1 MKILI
6 VEDDEPIAKTLESI
20 LRDRYY
26 IVDCA
31 ADGELGWE
39 FAEAYD
45 YDLILLDINLPK
57 LNGIEFCKRLRS
69 AKNQTP
75 VLLLTALDSS
85 DKKVIGLDA
94 GADDYVVK
102 PFEISE
108 LLARI
113 RVLLRRRDFLEAQII
128 QWEKL
133 SLNSSTHEVTYGKK
147 TLNLTPKEYRLLE
160 LFLRNG
166 DRVLTREIILD
177 RLWDV
182 EEAPSEN
189 AICAHI
195 KDLRRK
201 LKQAGAEVDLIETVY
216 GVGYRLKP
224 MNTTAVSDDS
234 DRTEKALR
242 QKTKEAL
249 AGVWQRSEAT
259 YNERMATLER
269 ANQAWQAGVLQGQ
282 LLQQAQRA
290 AHKLAGG
297 LGVFGFAQGS
307 NLALEMEQLLKIES
321 DKNRSQRFSELL
333 IALKS
338 SLKPSL
344 KPQSNYVNRA
354 LDSSAEPKAQSVARR
369 DLGVHA
375 LHGGNPR
382 NGLRCGQILSR
393 NRPIIL
399 AVDSHPELVQQ
410 LVSEMTA
417 TDMMFGIVSQPA
429 SMNKALQMNF
439 DALIWEF
446 SLADCDAKALDN
458 FALVVNDKVSLPVI
472 LFTDRQSPS
481 DRTQIARLGDRV
493 LLSIASLNLKTTKAI
508 VKALQQSQRKT
519 AKILAVD
526 DDPQIL
532 SAIANLL
539 DPLKIELTVL
549 DNPQNFWQTIDRK
562 EPDLLILDVN
572 MPYFSGI
579 ELCQLLR
586 NDLRWRELPI
596 LFFTV
601 YDDLNTLHQ
610 ILTAGA
616 NDYVNKLLTPTE
628 LVPKIFNHLNRSQ
641 LLASLS

>member
-6 VEDDEPIAKTLESI
+6 VEDDEPIAKTLENI

-39 FAEAYD
+39 FVEAYD

-69 AKNQTP
+69 TENQTP

-113 RVLLRRRDFLEAQII
+113 RVLLRRRDSLEAQII

-133 SLNSSTHEVTYGKK
+133 SLNSSTHEVMYGEK

-160 LFLRNG
+160 LFLRSG

-189 AICAHI
+189 AVCAHI
-195 KDLRRK
+195 KELRRK
-201 LKQAGAEVDLIETVY
+201 LKQAGAKADLIETVY

-224 MNTTAVSDDS
+224 MTTEAVSDDW
-234 DRTEKALR
+234 DRTEQALR
-242 QKTKEAL
+242 QKTKKAL
-249 AGVWQRSEAT
+249 SGVWQRYEAT
-259 YNERMATLER
+259 YNERMTILER

-282 LLQQAQRA
+282 LLQQAQWA

-297 LGVFGFAQGS
+297 LGVFGFSQGS
-307 NLALEMEQLLKIES
+307 HLALEMEQLLKVES
-321 DKNRSQRFSELL
+321 DENRSQKFSKLL
-333 IALKS
+333 TALKS
-338 SLKPSL
+338 SLKLSS
-344 KPQSNYVNRA
+344 KPQSNYVN
-354 LDSSAEPKAQSVARR
+354 
-369 DLGVHA
+369 
-375 LHGGNPR
+375 
-382 NGLRCGQILSR
+382 R

-399 AVDSHPELVQQ
+399 AVDSHSELVQQ
-410 LVSEMTA
+410 LVTEMTA
-417 TDMMFGIVSQPA
+417 IDMMFGIVSQPA
-429 SMNKALQMNF
+429 SMKKALQMNF

-446 SLADCDAKALDN
+446 SLADCDAKTLDN
-458 FALVVNDKVSLPVI
+458 FALLVNDKVSLPVI

-481 DRTQIARLGDRV
+481 DRTQIARLGGHV
-493 LLSIASLNLKTTKAI
+493 LLQQASLNPKATKAI
-508 VKALQQSQRKT
+508 VKALQQSQRET

-539 DPLKIELTVL
+539 DPLKIELTIL
-549 DNPQNFWQTIDRK
+549 DNPLNFWQTIDRLK
-562 EPDLLILDVN
+562 PDLLILDVN

-586 NDLRWRELPI
+586 NDRRWRELPV

-601 YDDLNTLHQ
+601 YDDLNILHQ

-616 NDYVNKLLTPTE
+616 NDYVNKILAPTE
-628 LVPKIFNHLNRSQ
+628 LVPKIFNQLNRSQ
-641 LLASLS
+641 LLTSLS

>member
-6 VEDDEPIAKTLESI
+6 VEDDEPIAKTLENL

-26 IVDCA
+26 IIDCA
-31 ADGELGWE
+31 TDGELGWE
-39 FAEAYD
+39 FVEAYD

-69 AKNQTP
+69 AENQTP

-113 RVLLRRRDFLEAQII
+113 RVLLRRRDSLEAQII

-133 SLNSSTHEVTYGKK
+133 SLNSTTHEATYGGEI
-147 TLNLTPKEYRLLE
+147 LNLTPKEYRLLE
-160 LFLRNG
+160 LFLRSGN
-166 DRVLTREIILD
+166 RVLTREIILD

-201 LKQAGAEVDLIETVY
+201 LKKAGANANLIETVY

-224 MNTTAVSDDS
+224 LTTEAVSDDS
-234 DRTEKALR
+234 DRIKKALR
-242 QKTKEAL
+242 QKTKKAL
-249 AGVWQRSEAT
+249 AGVWHRYEAT
-259 YNERMATLER
+259 YNERMTILER
-269 ANQAWQAGVLQGQ
+269 ANQAWQAGILKGQ
-282 LLQQAQRA
+282 LLQQAQWA

-297 LGVFGFAQGS
+297 LGVFGFSQGS
-307 NLALEMEQLLKIES
+307 HLALEMEQLLKVES
-321 DKNRSQRFSELL
+321 DRNRSKRFAELL
-333 IALKS
+333 SALKS
-338 SLKPSL
+338 SLKLSS
-344 KPQSNYVNRA
+344 KPQSNYIN
-354 LDSSAEPKAQSVARR
+354 
-369 DLGVHA
+369 
-375 LHGGNPR
+375 
-382 NGLRCGQILSR
+382 R

-399 AVDSHPELVQQ
+399 AVDNHPELVRQ
-410 LVSEMTA
+410 LVTEMTA
-417 TDMMFGIVSQPA
+417 IDMMFGIVSQPA
-429 SMNKALQMNF
+429 SMKKALQMNF

-446 SLADCDAKALDN
+446 DLADCDAKALDN
-458 FALVVNDKVSLPVI
+458 FALIVSRQVSLPVI
-472 LFTDRQSPS
+472 LFTDRQEPS
-481 DRTQIARLGDRV
+481 DRTQIARLGGHV
-493 LLSIASLNLKTTKAI
+493 LLQQASLNPKATKAI
-508 VKALQQSQRKT
+508 VKALQQSQRET

-539 DPLKIELTVL
+539 DPLKIELTIL
-549 DNPQNFWQTIDRK
+549 DNPLDFWQTIDRQ

-586 NDLRWRELPI
+586 NDRRWRELPV

-601 YDDLNTLHQ
+601 YDDLNTVHQ

-616 NDYVNKLLTPTE
+616 NDCVNKILAPSE

-641 LLASLS
+641 LLTSLS

>member
-6 VEDDEPIAKTLESI
+6 VEDDEPIAKTLENL

-39 FAEAYD
+39 FVEAYD

-57 LNGIEFCKRLRS
+57 LNGIEFCKRLRL

-75 VLLLTALDSS
+75 ILLLTALDSS

-113 RVLLRRRDFLEAQII
+113 RVLLRRRNSLEPQII
-128 QWEKL
+128 HWENL
-133 SLNSSTHEVTYGKK
+133 SLNSSTHEVTYDEK

-160 LFLRNG
+160 LFLRSG
-166 DRVLTREIILD
+166 DRKAYPEGNRVLTRDIILES
-177 RLWDV
+177 LWDV

-201 LKQAGAEVDLIETVY
+201 LKQAGANANLIETVY
-216 GVGYRLKP
+216 GVGYRLKSL
-224 MNTTAVSDDS
+224 TTEVVSETNS
-234 DRTEKALR
+234 QSKEKKLR

-249 AGVWQRSEAT
+249 AGVWHRYEVT
-259 YNERMATLER
+259 YNERIAILER
-269 ANQAWQAGVLQGQ
+269 ANQAWQAGILKGQ
-282 LLQQAQRA
+282 LLQQAQWA

-297 LGVFGFAQGS
+297 LGVFGFSQGS
-307 NLALEMEQLLKIES
+307 HLALEMEQLLKIES
-321 DKNRSQRFSELL
+321 DKNRSKRFCELL
-333 IALKS
+333 TALKS
-338 SLKPSL
+338 SLRLSS
-344 KPQSNYVNRA
+344 KPQSNYIN
-354 LDSSAEPKAQSVARR
+354 
-369 DLGVHA
+369 
-375 LHGGNPR
+375 
-382 NGLRCGQILSR
+382 R
-393 NRPIIL
+393 NRPIVL
-399 AVDSHPELVQQ
+399 AVDSHPELVRQ
-410 LVSEMTA
+410 LVTEMT
-417 TDMMFGIVSQPA
+417 TMDMMFGIVSQPA
-429 SMNKALQMNF
+429 SMKKALQMNF
-439 DALIWEF
+439 DVLIWEF
-446 SLADCDAKALDN
+446 NLADCDAKTLNN
-458 FALVVNDKVSLPVI
+458 FALLVNDKVSLPVI

-481 DRTQIARLGDRV
+481 DRAQIARLGGHV
-493 LLSIASLNLKTTKAI
+493 LLQKASLQPETTKAI

-519 AKILAVD
+519 AKVLAVD

-539 DPLKIELTVL
+539 NPLKIELTIL
-549 DNPQNFWQTIDRK
+549 DNPLNFWQTIDCK

-586 NDLRWRELPI
+586 NDRRWRELPV

-601 YDDLNTLHQ
+601 YDDLNTVHQ

-616 NDYVNKLLTPTE
+616 NDCVNKILAPSE

-641 LLASLS
+641 LLTSLG